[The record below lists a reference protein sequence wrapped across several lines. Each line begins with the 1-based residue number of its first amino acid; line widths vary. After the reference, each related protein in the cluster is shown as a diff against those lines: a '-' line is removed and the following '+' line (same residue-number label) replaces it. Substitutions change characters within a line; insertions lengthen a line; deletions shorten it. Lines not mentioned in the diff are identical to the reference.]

1 MGKKHLSTLTFFG
14 RLYYFWSAL
23 IWMLAMGIVHQSAG
37 QAFHAIGN
45 IQQLRSPRL
54 IDGTISICNMPAG
67 MILQAASQLPAASC
81 CYACL
86 VPHSARMLYA
96 ISYYLPS

>member
-1 MGKKHLSTLTFFG
+1 MKEHDKKHLSTLTFFG

-45 IQQLRSPRL
+45 IQQLRSPRQNY
-54 IDGTISICNMPAG
+54 GTVSMCNTPAG
-67 MILQAASQLPAASC
+67 MIL
-81 CYACL
+81 
-86 VPHSARMLYA
+86 
-96 ISYYLPS
+96 